1 MSWTE
6 FDNGNTYNAHGTEGG
21 YILKDEELDG
31 SARITLEELS
41 KGKYAVTCGIYGTM
55 VHTAWFD
62 EENALLKYK
71 QMKSDIENILSTE
84 NDDDFYELI
93 EEFVDRY

>member
-6 FDNGNTYNAHGTEGG
+6 FDNGNTYGAHGSEGG
-21 YILKDEELDG
+21 YILKDEELDN

-55 VHTAWFD
+55 VHTAWFGEAD
-62 EENALLKYK
+62 VFSEYEL
-71 QMKSDIENILSTE
+71 MKADIEKILSTE
-84 NDDDFYELI
+84 NDDFYELI
-93 EEFVDRY
+93 EDFVGRY